1 LAYFRLGIIFTQVY
15 NCGPCIYCPNYN
27 RRYLISGVLFFVF
40 CAVLREPLFDD
51 VTVREGALLKIT
63 CVPRNIPAITTT
75 QILDSRGMAV
85 SNVVLGVVTIDSAFR
100 NASGVYTCLVTNTL
114 NNNTINATATVV
126 VECKLK

>member
-1 LAYFRLGIIFTQVY
+1 VDHAYAVLIIIGGTSFQE
-15 NCGPCIYCPNYN
+15 
-27 RRYLISGVLFFVF
+27 SFFVF

-75 QILDSRGMAV
+75 QILDSRGM
-85 SNVVLGVVTIDSAFR
+85 VVPSELAVVTIDSAFR
-100 NASGVYTCLVTNTL
+100 NASGVYTCLITNTL

-126 VECKLK
+126 VECKLIKYIKVTVFLFLLKIRRL